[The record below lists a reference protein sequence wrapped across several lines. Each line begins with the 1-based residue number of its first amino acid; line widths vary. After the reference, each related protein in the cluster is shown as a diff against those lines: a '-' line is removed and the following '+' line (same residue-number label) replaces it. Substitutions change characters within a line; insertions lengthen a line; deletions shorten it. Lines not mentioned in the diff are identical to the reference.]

1 MSEELI
7 QRNLIEAPEKMGDW
21 NFYNIGAT
29 TLKALKGAKIIPD
42 KDYEAYEGKKPD
54 ALIVKKP
61 IIIAAIEYKTPQELR
76 TEKQIA
82 KAIAQEIGTAQI
94 LQAKVYIVTDGK
106 KTFLINPATGQ
117 EILQEDG
124 SRITLNFDKSSTE
137 CITLINKIR
146 ASINATNNQI
156 KAAASVDPLPLAEK
170 VWQDLWAV
178 SGATPENCL
187 YTFVEIFIFKYL
199 SDLGV
204 LKGMYSFYDLLG
216 KYSGNNEN
224 EVLEYYASTVRVK
237 IKALFPG
244 NPKDKTT
251 IINGTIFVSKDDK
264 AVSGYATVFH
274 KILKRFN
281 DFGTLENID
290 YDFKSKLFETF
301 LKESISKKNWGQYFT
316 PLKVVRAIVNM
327 IDIAPGMKIC
337 DPACGVGKFLLEPI
351 LHDLHRFYKVEDGE
365 LKPQIT
371 LSGFDK
377 GFDKDEQK
385 TIILA
390 KANMLI
396 YMSGLLREHPEMTD
410 KFAKLFND
418 TFLLQTNSIL
428 GTLAKPVH
436 DQYDLI
442 LTNPPYVMSGSS
454 NLKEEIS
461 KDDTLKKY
469 FSVSAMGIEGLFME
483 WIIRALKPNGK
494 AFIVVPDGI
503 MNRSNDKKLRDFIL
517 EQCEIDAVISLPL
530 NTFFTTNKKTYI
542 LALTKK
548 APVMVDG
555 VPTLQRQTS
564 PVFTYLCSEIGETR
578 DVYRFDIDQND
589 LQVASD
595 LFNMFKGAKTSFA
608 NTLNMIGDKRCK
620 ISSIDDFYNG
630 THWCVER
637 WWNHEERQALGIE
650 EESKIIGVNDF
661 RVLLADTINTLSEL
675 DEPLAEVEKKNDE
688 DLQFLEIPITQVF
701 DIVRGDGK
709 YTRSYVHEHTGEYP
723 LYSGNTFGPFAQI
736 DSYDYNVPALTWA
749 IDGLAGYMMIHRS
762 PFSATNHR
770 GILLLKDTNIDLEYA
785 KYTLEPIFRELKKGR
800 QGDNGENEYT
810 SLPPFM
816 IQSVKFAVPVDHNG
830 EPWLEK
836 QKEIAAG
843 YVTLEQTKETVV
855 EQIANLSQVS
865 IVPNCDEY
873 AIEYLPL
880 SELFDTIKG
889 KSKYTKKYG
898 NLHSGPYPVYSASSQ
913 GTLTHLDTYD
923 YDGRYMT
930 WSTNGFAGT
939 ILILDGKFSI
949 NGDRGILVPKN
960 GRQDLDFDYM
970 KFTLE
975 PIFREL
981 AKGRKGDNG
990 EDEFT
995 KLYPSMLNDIMV
1007 PIPVDGEGNI
1017 SLSLQKEIAQKF
1029 ISVQNSQK
1037 EIIEKLDALI
1047 SKKISIKSKGSAHF
1061 ILSASFLLALF
1072 LLCPMVCLWPGL
1084 SPHIV
1089 GIFKQFRQ
1097 AQYPHKR

>member
-1 MSEELI
+1 
-7 QRNLIEAPEKMGDW
+7 
-21 NFYNIGAT
+21 
-29 TLKALKGAKIIPD
+29 
-42 KDYEAYEGKKPD
+42 
-54 ALIVKKP
+54 
-61 IIIAAIEYKTPQELR
+61 
-76 TEKQIA
+76 
-82 KAIAQEIGTAQI
+82 
-94 LQAKVYIVTDGK
+94 
-106 KTFLINPATGQ
+106 
-117 EILQEDG
+117 
-124 SRITLNFDKSSTE
+124 
-137 CITLINKIR
+137 
-146 ASINATNNQI
+146 
-156 KAAASVDPLPLAEK
+156 
-170 VWQDLWAV
+170 
-178 SGATPENCL
+178 
-187 YTFVEIFIFKYL
+187 
-199 SDLGV
+199 
-204 LKGMYSFYDLLG
+204 
-216 KYSGNNEN
+216 
-224 EVLEYYASTVRVK
+224 
-237 IKALFPG
+237 
-244 NPKDKTT
+244 
-251 IINGTIFVSKDDK
+251 
-264 AVSGYATVFH
+264 
-274 KILKRFN
+274 
-281 DFGTLENID
+281 
-290 YDFKSKLFETF
+290 
-301 LKESISKKNWGQYFT
+301 
-316 PLKVVRAIVNM
+316 
-327 IDIAPGMKIC
+327 
-337 DPACGVGKFLLEPI
+337 
-351 LHDLHRFYKVEDGE
+351 
-365 LKPQIT
+365 
-371 LSGFDK
+371 
-377 GFDKDEQK
+377 
-385 TIILA
+385 
-390 KANMLI
+390 MLI

-608 NTLNMIGDKRCK
+608 NTLNMIGDQRCK

-650 EESKIIGVNDF
+650 EESKTIGVNDF

-688 DLQFLEIPITQVF
+688 GLQFLEIPITQVF

-736 DSYDYNVPALTWA
+736 DSYNYNVPALTWA

-1047 SKKISIKSKGSAHF
+1047 SKKISI
-1061 ILSASFLLALF
+1061 
-1072 LLCPMVCLWPGL
+1072 
-1084 SPHIV
+1084 
-1089 GIFKQFRQ
+1089 
-1097 AQYPHKR
+1097 

>member
-106 KTFLINPATGQ
+106 KTFWINPATGQ

-327 IDIAPGMKIC
+327 IDITPGMKIC

-548 APVMVDG
+548 EPVMLDG
-555 VPTLQRQTS
+555 VSTLQRQTS

-578 DVYRFDIDQND
+578 DAYRFDIDQND

-608 NTLNMIGDKRCK
+608 NTLNMIGDQRCK

-650 EESKIIGVNDF
+650 EEPKTIGVNDF

-675 DEPLAEVEKKNDE
+675 DEPLAE
-688 DLQFLEIPITQVF
+688 
-701 DIVRGDGK
+701 
-709 YTRSYVHEHTGEYP
+709 
-723 LYSGNTFGPFAQI
+723 
-736 DSYDYNVPALTWA
+736 
-749 IDGLAGYMMIHRS
+749 
-762 PFSATNHR
+762 
-770 GILLLKDTNIDLEYA
+770 
-785 KYTLEPIFRELKKGR
+785 
-800 QGDNGENEYT
+800 
-810 SLPPFM
+810 
-816 IQSVKFAVPVDHNG
+816 
-830 EPWLEK
+830 
-836 QKEIAAG
+836 
-843 YVTLEQTKETVV
+843 
-855 EQIANLSQVS
+855 

-873 AIEYLPL
+873 PIEYLPL

-898 NLHSGPYPVYSASSQ
+898 NLHPGPYPVYSASSQ
-913 GTLTHLDTYD
+913 GILTHLDTYD

-995 KLYPSMLNDIMV
+995 KLYPSMLSSIMV

-1029 ISVQNSQK
+1029 ISVQNSQR

-1047 SKKISIKSKGSAHF
+1047 SKKISI
-1061 ILSASFLLALF
+1061 
-1072 LLCPMVCLWPGL
+1072 
-1084 SPHIV
+1084 
-1089 GIFKQFRQ
+1089 
-1097 AQYPHKR
+1097 

>member
-1 MSEELI
+1 M
-7 QRNLIEAPEKMGDW
+7 
-21 NFYNIGAT
+21 
-29 TLKALKGAKIIPD
+29 
-42 KDYEAYEGKKPD
+42 
-54 ALIVKKP
+54 
-61 IIIAAIEYKTPQELR
+61 
-76 TEKQIA
+76 
-82 KAIAQEIGTAQI
+82 
-94 LQAKVYIVTDGK
+94 
-106 KTFLINPATGQ
+106 
-117 EILQEDG
+117 
-124 SRITLNFDKSSTE
+124 
-137 CITLINKIR
+137 
-146 ASINATNNQI
+146 
-156 KAAASVDPLPLAEK
+156 
-170 VWQDLWAV
+170 
-178 SGATPENCL
+178 
-187 YTFVEIFIFKYL
+187 
-199 SDLGV
+199 
-204 LKGMYSFYDLLG
+204 
-216 KYSGNNEN
+216 
-224 EVLEYYASTVRVK
+224 
-237 IKALFPG
+237 
-244 NPKDKTT
+244 
-251 IINGTIFVSKDDK
+251 
-264 AVSGYATVFH
+264 
-274 KILKRFN
+274 
-281 DFGTLENID
+281 
-290 YDFKSKLFETF
+290 
-301 LKESISKKNWGQYFT
+301 
-316 PLKVVRAIVNM
+316 
-327 IDIAPGMKIC
+327 
-337 DPACGVGKFLLEPI
+337 
-351 LHDLHRFYKVEDGE
+351 
-365 LKPQIT
+365 
-371 LSGFDK
+371 
-377 GFDKDEQK
+377 
-385 TIILA
+385 
-390 KANMLI
+390 
-396 YMSGLLREHPEMTD
+396 
-410 KFAKLFND
+410 
-418 TFLLQTNSIL
+418 
-428 GTLAKPVH
+428 
-436 DQYDLI
+436 
-442 LTNPPYVMSGSS
+442 
-454 NLKEEIS
+454 KEEIS

-578 DVYRFDIDQND
+578 DVYRFDIEQND

-650 EESKIIGVNDF
+650 EESKTIGVNDF

-688 DLQFLEIPITQVF
+688 GLQFLEIPITQVF

-1017 SLSLQKEIAQKF
+1017 SLSLQKEIARKF

-1047 SKKISIKSKGSAHF
+1047 SKKISI
-1061 ILSASFLLALF
+1061 
-1072 LLCPMVCLWPGL
+1072 
-1084 SPHIV
+1084 
-1089 GIFKQFRQ
+1089 
-1097 AQYPHKR
+1097 

>member
-1 MSEELI
+1 MRFI
-7 QRNLIEAPEKMGDW
+7 
-21 NFYNIGAT
+21 NIN
-29 TLKALKGAKIIPD
+29 D
-42 KDYEAYEGKKPD
+42 
-54 ALIVKKP
+54 
-61 IIIAAIEYKTPQELR
+61 
-76 TEKQIA
+76 
-82 KAIAQEIGTAQI
+82 I
-94 LQAKVYIVTDGK
+94 LD
-106 KTFLINPATGQ
+106 
-117 EILQEDG
+117 
-124 SRITLNFDKSSTE
+124 
-137 CITLINKIR
+137 
-146 ASINATNNQI
+146 
-156 KAAASVDPLPLAEK
+156 
-170 VWQDLWAV
+170 
-178 SGATPENCL
+178 
-187 YTFVEIFIFKYL
+187 
-199 SDLGV
+199 
-204 LKGMYSFYDLLG
+204 
-216 KYSGNNEN
+216 
-224 EVLEYYASTVRVK
+224 
-237 IKALFPG
+237 
-244 NPKDKTT
+244 
-251 IINGTIFVSKDDK
+251 
-264 AVSGYATVFH
+264 
-274 KILKRFN
+274 
-281 DFGTLENID
+281 
-290 YDFKSKLFETF
+290 
-301 LKESISKKNWGQYFT
+301 
-316 PLKVVRAIVNM
+316 NM
-327 IDIAPGMKIC
+327 IDITPGMKIC

-461 KDDTLKKY
+461 KDDALKKY

-548 APVMVDG
+548 APAMVDG

-608 NTLNMIGDKRCK
+608 NTLNMIGDRRCK

-650 EESKIIGVNDF
+650 EESKTIGVNDF

-688 DLQFLEIPITQVF
+688 GLQFLEIPITQVF

-709 YTRSYVHEHTGEYP
+709 YTRSYVHERTGEHP

-816 IQSVKFAVPVDHNG
+816 IQSVKFAVPVDHDG

-865 IVPNCDEY
+865 VVPNCDEY

-939 ILILDGKFSI
+939 ILILNGKFSI

-995 KLYPSMLNDIMV
+995 KLYPSMLSDIMV
-1007 PIPVDGEGNI
+1007 PIPVDGKGNI
-1017 SLSLQKEIAQKF
+1017 SLLLQKEIAQKF

-1047 SKKISIKSKGSAHF
+1047 SKKIS
-1061 ILSASFLLALF
+1061 
-1072 LLCPMVCLWPGL
+1072 M
-1084 SPHIV
+1084 
-1089 GIFKQFRQ
+1089 
-1097 AQYPHKR
+1097 

>member
-7 QRNLIEAPEKMGDW
+7 QKNLVEAPEKMGDW

-42 KDYEAYEGKKPD
+42 KDYDEFEAKKPD

-61 IIIAAIEYKTPQELR
+61 LVIAAIEYKVPSQLR
-76 TEKQIA
+76 TEKQME
-82 KAIAQEIGTAQI
+82 KAISQELGTAQA
-94 LQAKVYIVTDGK
+94 LQAKVYIITDGK
-106 KTFLINPATGQ
+106 KSIWVNPANGH

-124 SRITLNFDKSSTE
+124 SKITLNFDKTSAE
-137 CITLINKIR
+137 CIVLINKIR
-146 ASINATNNQI
+146 ASINATNDTL

-170 VWQDLWAV
+170 IWQDLWAV

-204 LKGMYSFYDLLG
+204 LKGMYSFYDLLS

-224 EVLEYYASTVRVK
+224 EVLEFYASTIRVK
-237 IKALFPG
+237 IKELFPG

-327 IDIAPGMKIC
+327 ADIEPGMKIC

-351 LHDLHRFYKVEDGE
+351 LHNLNRLYVVSADEAGNEKL
-365 LKPQIT
+365 LPQIS

-396 YMSGLLREHPEMTD
+396 YMSGMIKEHPGLT
-410 KFAKLFND
+410 KQFAELFNN
-418 TFLLQTNSIL
+418 TFTLQTNSIL
-428 GTLAKPVH
+428 GTLAKPITEE
-436 DQYDLI
+436 YDLI

-469 FSVSAMGIEGLFME
+469 FSISAMGIEGLFME
-483 WIIRALKPNGK
+483 WIVRALKPGKK
-494 AFIVVPDGI
+494 AFIVIPDGI

-517 EQCEIDAVISLPL
+517 EQCNIDAVISLPL

-548 APVMVDG
+548 VAVNVG
-555 VPTLQRQTS
+555 GGATLPKQMT

-589 LQVASD
+589 LEVASD
-595 LFNMFKGAKTSFA
+595 LFNMFKGAKSKFRTD
-608 NTLNMIGDKRCK
+608 DKRCK
-620 ISSIDDFYNG
+620 IVDIEDFYNG
-630 THWCVER
+630 THWSVDR
-637 WWNHEERQALGIE
+637 WWTRDEKIALGIE
-650 EESKIIGVNDF
+650 DNIETVSLEDYIGMVS
-661 RVLLADTINTLSEL
+661 DTASTLMEF
-675 DEPLAEVEKKNDE
+675 DEPLRELVKKKSAIVSSIEVSLNDKTLF
-688 DLQFLEIPITQVF
+688 DLSIGKRLLRKDYIEASGGIPAYSSNVF
-701 DIVRGDGK
+701 SPFV
-709 YTRSYVHEHTGEYP
+709 YTSY
-723 LYSGNTFGPFAQI
+723 S
-736 DSYDYNVPALTWA
+736 NVVDFSVPYVLWG
-749 IDGLAGYMMIHRS
+749 IDGTFEFNVMPIGKKFAYTDHCGVIKIKNPKINPYYLA
-762 PFSATNHR
+762 
-770 GILLLKDTNIDLEYA
+770 
-785 KYTLEPIFRELKKGR
+785 YTLE
-800 QGDNGENEYT
+800 ENKHKYGFDRGLRA
-810 SLPPFM
+810 SLSNM
-816 IQSVKFAVPVDHNG
+816 KSVKVSIPIDDSG
-830 EPWLEK
+830 EFDESA
-836 QKEIAAG
+836 QSSIADSMLG
-843 YVTLEQTKETVV
+843 MR
-855 EQIANLSQVS
+855 QIRDNLSEKRTNIAEIKV
-865 IVPNCDEY
+865 VLEDENY
-873 AIEYLPL
+873 KYSYFPL
-880 SELFDTIKG
+880 TNILEPIKG
-889 KSKYTKKYG
+889 LSKYTKKYG
-898 NLHSGPYPVYSASSQ
+898 NLHEGPYPVYSASSKKA
-913 GTLTHLDTYD
+913 LTYIDTFD
-923 YDGRYMT
+923 YDGKYMT

-939 ILILDGKFSI
+939 ILVLDGKFSI
-949 NGDRGILVPKN
+949 NGDRGVLIPKD
-960 GRQDLDFDYM
+960 GRTDIDLDYM

-975 PIFREL
+975 PLFRDL

-995 KLYPSMLNDIMV
+995 KLYPSMLNDIM
-1007 PIPVDGEGNI
+1007 IPVPVDEHGSI
-1017 SLSLQKEIAQKF
+1017 DLCAQKEIATKYLA
-1029 ISVQNSQK
+1029 
-1037 EIIEKLDALI
+1037 IERSKDEVVSKLDALI
-1047 SKKISIKSKGSAHF
+1047 QQKIE
-1061 ILSASFLLALF
+1061 L
-1072 LLCPMVCLWPGL
+1072 
-1084 SPHIV
+1084 
-1089 GIFKQFRQ
+1089 
-1097 AQYPHKR
+1097 

>member
-1 MSEELI
+1 M
-7 QRNLIEAPEKMGDW
+7 
-21 NFYNIGAT
+21 
-29 TLKALKGAKIIPD
+29 
-42 KDYEAYEGKKPD
+42 
-54 ALIVKKP
+54 
-61 IIIAAIEYKTPQELR
+61 
-76 TEKQIA
+76 
-82 KAIAQEIGTAQI
+82 
-94 LQAKVYIVTDGK
+94 
-106 KTFLINPATGQ
+106 
-117 EILQEDG
+117 
-124 SRITLNFDKSSTE
+124 
-137 CITLINKIR
+137 
-146 ASINATNNQI
+146 
-156 KAAASVDPLPLAEK
+156 
-170 VWQDLWAV
+170 
-178 SGATPENCL
+178 
-187 YTFVEIFIFKYL
+187 
-199 SDLGV
+199 
-204 LKGMYSFYDLLG
+204 
-216 KYSGNNEN
+216 
-224 EVLEYYASTVRVK
+224 
-237 IKALFPG
+237 
-244 NPKDKTT
+244 
-251 IINGTIFVSKDDK
+251 
-264 AVSGYATVFH
+264 
-274 KILKRFN
+274 
-281 DFGTLENID
+281 
-290 YDFKSKLFETF
+290 FETF

-327 IDIAPGMKIC
+327 IDITPGMKIC

-365 LKPQIT
+365 LKPQIM

-461 KDDTLKKY
+461 KDDALKKY

-564 PVFTYLCSEIGETR
+564 PVLTYLCSEIGETR

-595 LFNMFKGAKTSFA
+595 LFNMFKGAKMSFA
-608 NTLNMIGDKRCK
+608 NTLNMIDDRRCK

-650 EESKIIGVNDF
+650 EESKTIGVNDF

-688 DLQFLEIPITQVF
+688 GLQFLEIPITQVF

-709 YTRSYVHEHTGEYP
+709 YTRSYVHEHTGENP

-816 IQSVKFAVPVDHNG
+816 IQSVKFAVPVDHDG

-865 IVPNCDEY
+865 VVPNCDEY

-939 ILILDGKFSI
+939 ILILNGKFSI

-995 KLYPSMLNDIMV
+995 KLYPSMLSDIMV
-1007 PIPVDGEGNI
+1007 PIPVDGKGNI
-1017 SLSLQKEIAQKF
+1017 SLLLQKEIAQKF

-1047 SKKISIKSKGSAHF
+1047 SKKIS
-1061 ILSASFLLALF
+1061 
-1072 LLCPMVCLWPGL
+1072 M
-1084 SPHIV
+1084 
-1089 GIFKQFRQ
+1089 
-1097 AQYPHKR
+1097 

>member
-1 MSEELI
+1 
-7 QRNLIEAPEKMGDW
+7 
-21 NFYNIGAT
+21 
-29 TLKALKGAKIIPD
+29 
-42 KDYEAYEGKKPD
+42 
-54 ALIVKKP
+54 
-61 IIIAAIEYKTPQELR
+61 
-76 TEKQIA
+76 
-82 KAIAQEIGTAQI
+82 
-94 LQAKVYIVTDGK
+94 
-106 KTFLINPATGQ
+106 
-117 EILQEDG
+117 
-124 SRITLNFDKSSTE
+124 
-137 CITLINKIR
+137 
-146 ASINATNNQI
+146 
-156 KAAASVDPLPLAEK
+156 
-170 VWQDLWAV
+170 
-178 SGATPENCL
+178 
-187 YTFVEIFIFKYL
+187 
-199 SDLGV
+199 
-204 LKGMYSFYDLLG
+204 
-216 KYSGNNEN
+216 
-224 EVLEYYASTVRVK
+224 
-237 IKALFPG
+237 
-244 NPKDKTT
+244 
-251 IINGTIFVSKDDK
+251 
-264 AVSGYATVFH
+264 
-274 KILKRFN
+274 
-281 DFGTLENID
+281 
-290 YDFKSKLFETF
+290 
-301 LKESISKKNWGQYFT
+301 
-316 PLKVVRAIVNM
+316 M
-327 IDIAPGMKIC
+327 IDITPGMKIC

-461 KDDTLKKY
+461 KDDALKKY

-608 NTLNMIGDKRCK
+608 NTLNMIGDRRCK

-650 EESKIIGVNDF
+650 EESKTIGVNDF

-688 DLQFLEIPITQVF
+688 GLQFLEIPITQVF

-816 IQSVKFAVPVDHNG
+816 IQSVKFAVPVDHDG

-995 KLYPSMLNDIMV
+995 KLYPSMLSNIMV
-1007 PIPVDGEGNI
+1007 PIPVDGKGNI
-1017 SLSLQKEIAQKF
+1017 SLLLQKEIAQKF

-1047 SKKISIKSKGSAHF
+1047 SKKISI
-1061 ILSASFLLALF
+1061 
-1072 LLCPMVCLWPGL
+1072 
-1084 SPHIV
+1084 
-1089 GIFKQFRQ
+1089 
-1097 AQYPHKR
+1097 

>member
-1 MSEELI
+1 M
-7 QRNLIEAPEKMGDW
+7 
-21 NFYNIGAT
+21 
-29 TLKALKGAKIIPD
+29 
-42 KDYEAYEGKKPD
+42 
-54 ALIVKKP
+54 
-61 IIIAAIEYKTPQELR
+61 
-76 TEKQIA
+76 
-82 KAIAQEIGTAQI
+82 
-94 LQAKVYIVTDGK
+94 
-106 KTFLINPATGQ
+106 
-117 EILQEDG
+117 
-124 SRITLNFDKSSTE
+124 
-137 CITLINKIR
+137 
-146 ASINATNNQI
+146 
-156 KAAASVDPLPLAEK
+156 
-170 VWQDLWAV
+170 
-178 SGATPENCL
+178 L
-187 YTFVEIFIFKYL
+187 YARL
-199 SDLGV
+199 S
-204 LKGMYSFYDLLG
+204 
-216 KYSGNNEN
+216 
-224 EVLEYYASTVRVK
+224 
-237 IKALFPG
+237 
-244 NPKDKTT
+244 
-251 IINGTIFVSKDDK
+251 
-264 AVSGYATVFH
+264 
-274 KILKRFN
+274 
-281 DFGTLENID
+281 
-290 YDFKSKLFETF
+290 FETF

-327 IDIAPGMKIC
+327 IDITPGMKIC

-365 LKPQIT
+365 LKPQIM

-461 KDDTLKKY
+461 KDDALKKY

-555 VPTLQRQTS
+555 VPTLQRQIS

-578 DVYRFDIDQND
+578 DVYRFDINQND

-595 LFNMFKGAKTSFA
+595 LFNMFKGVKTSFA
-608 NTLNMIGDKRCK
+608 NTLNMIGDRRCK

-650 EESKIIGVNDF
+650 EESKTIGVNDF

-688 DLQFLEIPITQVF
+688 GLQFLEIPITQVF

-709 YTRSYVHEHTGEYP
+709 YTRSYVHEHTGEHP

-816 IQSVKFAVPVDHNG
+816 IQSVKFAIPVDHDG

-865 IVPNCDEY
+865 VVPNCDEY

-939 ILILDGKFSI
+939 ILILNGKFSI

-995 KLYPSMLNDIMV
+995 KLYPSMLSDIMV
-1007 PIPVDGEGNI
+1007 PIPVDGKGNI
-1017 SLSLQKEIAQKF
+1017 SLLLQKEIAQKF

-1047 SKKISIKSKGSAHF
+1047 SKKIS
-1061 ILSASFLLALF
+1061 
-1072 LLCPMVCLWPGL
+1072 M
-1084 SPHIV
+1084 
-1089 GIFKQFRQ
+1089 
-1097 AQYPHKR
+1097 

>member
-1 MSEELI
+1 
-7 QRNLIEAPEKMGDW
+7 
-21 NFYNIGAT
+21 
-29 TLKALKGAKIIPD
+29 
-42 KDYEAYEGKKPD
+42 
-54 ALIVKKP
+54 
-61 IIIAAIEYKTPQELR
+61 
-76 TEKQIA
+76 
-82 KAIAQEIGTAQI
+82 
-94 LQAKVYIVTDGK
+94 
-106 KTFLINPATGQ
+106 
-117 EILQEDG
+117 
-124 SRITLNFDKSSTE
+124 
-137 CITLINKIR
+137 
-146 ASINATNNQI
+146 
-156 KAAASVDPLPLAEK
+156 
-170 VWQDLWAV
+170 
-178 SGATPENCL
+178 
-187 YTFVEIFIFKYL
+187 
-199 SDLGV
+199 
-204 LKGMYSFYDLLG
+204 
-216 KYSGNNEN
+216 
-224 EVLEYYASTVRVK
+224 
-237 IKALFPG
+237 
-244 NPKDKTT
+244 
-251 IINGTIFVSKDDK
+251 
-264 AVSGYATVFH
+264 
-274 KILKRFN
+274 
-281 DFGTLENID
+281 
-290 YDFKSKLFETF
+290 
-301 LKESISKKNWGQYFT
+301 
-316 PLKVVRAIVNM
+316 
-327 IDIAPGMKIC
+327 
-337 DPACGVGKFLLEPI
+337 
-351 LHDLHRFYKVEDGE
+351 
-365 LKPQIT
+365 
-371 LSGFDK
+371 
-377 GFDKDEQK
+377 
-385 TIILA
+385 
-390 KANMLI
+390 
-396 YMSGLLREHPEMTD
+396 
-410 KFAKLFND
+410 
-418 TFLLQTNSIL
+418 
-428 GTLAKPVH
+428 
-436 DQYDLI
+436 
-442 LTNPPYVMSGSS
+442 
-454 NLKEEIS
+454 
-461 KDDTLKKY
+461 
-469 FSVSAMGIEGLFME
+469 
-483 WIIRALKPNGK
+483 
-494 AFIVVPDGI
+494 

-608 NTLNMIGDKRCK
+608 NTLNMIGDQRCK

-650 EESKIIGVNDF
+650 EESKTIGVNDF

-688 DLQFLEIPITQVF
+688 GLQFLEIPITQVF

-880 SELFDTIKG
+880 SDLFDTIKG

-939 ILILDGKFSI
+939 ILILDGKFSV

-995 KLYPSMLNDIMV
+995 KLYPSMLSNIMV
-1007 PIPVDGEGNI
+1007 PIPVDGKGNI
-1017 SLSLQKEIAQKF
+1017 SLLLQKEIAQKF

-1037 EIIEKLDALI
+1037 EIIEKLDVLI
-1047 SKKISIKSKGSAHF
+1047 SKKISI
-1061 ILSASFLLALF
+1061 
-1072 LLCPMVCLWPGL
+1072 
-1084 SPHIV
+1084 
-1089 GIFKQFRQ
+1089 
-1097 AQYPHKR
+1097 

>member
-1 MSEELI
+1 M
-7 QRNLIEAPEKMGDW
+7 
-21 NFYNIGAT
+21 T
-29 TLKALKGAKIIPD
+29 
-42 KDYEAYEGKKPD
+42 
-54 ALIVKKP
+54 
-61 IIIAAIEYKTPQELR
+61 
-76 TEKQIA
+76 
-82 KAIAQEIGTAQI
+82 
-94 LQAKVYIVTDGK
+94 
-106 KTFLINPATGQ
+106 
-117 EILQEDG
+117 
-124 SRITLNFDKSSTE
+124 
-137 CITLINKIR
+137 
-146 ASINATNNQI
+146 
-156 KAAASVDPLPLAEK
+156 
-170 VWQDLWAV
+170 
-178 SGATPENCL
+178 
-187 YTFVEIFIFKYL
+187 
-199 SDLGV
+199 
-204 LKGMYSFYDLLG
+204 
-216 KYSGNNEN
+216 
-224 EVLEYYASTVRVK
+224 
-237 IKALFPG
+237 
-244 NPKDKTT
+244 
-251 IINGTIFVSKDDK
+251 
-264 AVSGYATVFH
+264 
-274 KILKRFN
+274 
-281 DFGTLENID
+281 
-290 YDFKSKLFETF
+290 
-301 LKESISKKNWGQYFT
+301 KE
-316 PLKVVRAIVNM
+316 
-327 IDIAPGMKIC
+327 
-337 DPACGVGKFLLEPI
+337 
-351 LHDLHRFYKVEDGE
+351 
-365 LKPQIT
+365 
-371 LSGFDK
+371 
-377 GFDKDEQK
+377 FDKDEQK

-461 KDDTLKKY
+461 KDDALKKY

-555 VPTLQRQTS
+555 VPTLQRQIS

-578 DVYRFDIDQND
+578 DVYRFDINQND

-608 NTLNMIGDKRCK
+608 NTLNMIGDRRCK

-650 EESKIIGVNDF
+650 EESKTIGVNDF

-688 DLQFLEIPITQVF
+688 GLQFLEIPITQVF

-709 YTRSYVHEHTGEYP
+709 YTRSYVHEHTGEHP

-816 IQSVKFAVPVDHNG
+816 IQSVKFAIPVDHDG

-865 IVPNCDEY
+865 VVPNCDEY

-939 ILILDGKFSI
+939 ILILNGKFSI

-995 KLYPSMLNDIMV
+995 KLYPSMLSDIMV
-1007 PIPVDGEGNI
+1007 PIPVDGKGNI
-1017 SLSLQKEIAQKF
+1017 SLLLQKEIAQKF

-1047 SKKISIKSKGSAHF
+1047 SKKIS
-1061 ILSASFLLALF
+1061 
-1072 LLCPMVCLWPGL
+1072 M
-1084 SPHIV
+1084 
-1089 GIFKQFRQ
+1089 
-1097 AQYPHKR
+1097 

>member
-1 MSEELI
+1 M
-7 QRNLIEAPEKMGDW
+7 
-21 NFYNIGAT
+21 
-29 TLKALKGAKIIPD
+29 
-42 KDYEAYEGKKPD
+42 
-54 ALIVKKP
+54 
-61 IIIAAIEYKTPQELR
+61 
-76 TEKQIA
+76 
-82 KAIAQEIGTAQI
+82 
-94 LQAKVYIVTDGK
+94 
-106 KTFLINPATGQ
+106 
-117 EILQEDG
+117 
-124 SRITLNFDKSSTE
+124 
-137 CITLINKIR
+137 
-146 ASINATNNQI
+146 
-156 KAAASVDPLPLAEK
+156 
-170 VWQDLWAV
+170 
-178 SGATPENCL
+178 
-187 YTFVEIFIFKYL
+187 
-199 SDLGV
+199 
-204 LKGMYSFYDLLG
+204 
-216 KYSGNNEN
+216 
-224 EVLEYYASTVRVK
+224 
-237 IKALFPG
+237 
-244 NPKDKTT
+244 
-251 IINGTIFVSKDDK
+251 
-264 AVSGYATVFH
+264 
-274 KILKRFN
+274 
-281 DFGTLENID
+281 
-290 YDFKSKLFETF
+290 
-301 LKESISKKNWGQYFT
+301 
-316 PLKVVRAIVNM
+316 
-327 IDIAPGMKIC
+327 
-337 DPACGVGKFLLEPI
+337 
-351 LHDLHRFYKVEDGE
+351 
-365 LKPQIT
+365 
-371 LSGFDK
+371 
-377 GFDKDEQK
+377 
-385 TIILA
+385 
-390 KANMLI
+390 
-396 YMSGLLREHPEMTD
+396 
-410 KFAKLFND
+410 
-418 TFLLQTNSIL
+418 LQTNSIL

-436 DQYDLI
+436 EQYDLI

-608 NTLNMIGDKRCK
+608 NTLNMIGDQRCK

-650 EESKIIGVNDF
+650 EESKTIGVNDF

-688 DLQFLEIPITQVF
+688 GLQFLEIPITQVF

-762 PFSATNHR
+762 PFTATNHR

-880 SELFDTIKG
+880 SDLFDTIKG

-995 KLYPSMLNDIMV
+995 KLYPSMLSDIMV
-1007 PIPVDGEGNI
+1007 PIPVDGKGNI

-1037 EIIEKLDALI
+1037 EIIEKLDILI
-1047 SKKISIKSKGSAHF
+1047 SKKISI
-1061 ILSASFLLALF
+1061 
-1072 LLCPMVCLWPGL
+1072 
-1084 SPHIV
+1084 
-1089 GIFKQFRQ
+1089 
-1097 AQYPHKR
+1097 

>member
-7 QRNLIEAPEKMGDW
+7 QKNLVEAPEKMGDW

-29 TLKALKGAKIIPD
+29 TRKALKGAKIIPD
-42 KDYEAYEGKKPD
+42 KDYDEFEAKKPD

-61 IIIAAIEYKTPQELR
+61 LVIAAIEYKVPSQLR
-76 TEKQIA
+76 TEKQIE
-82 KAIAQEIGTAQI
+82 KAISQELGTAQA
-94 LQAKVYIVTDGK
+94 LQAKVYIITDGK
-106 KTFLINPATGQ
+106 KSIWVNPANGH

-124 SRITLNFDKSSTE
+124 SKITLNFDKTSAE
-137 CITLINKIR
+137 CILLINKIR
-146 ASINATNNQI
+146 ASINATNDTL

-170 VWQDLWAV
+170 IWQDLWAV

-204 LKGMYSFYDLLG
+204 LKGMYSFYDLLS

-224 EVLEYYASTVRVK
+224 EVLEFYASTIRVK
-237 IKALFPG
+237 IKELFPG

-316 PLKVVRAIVNM
+316 SLKVVRAIVNM
-327 IDIAPGMKIC
+327 ADIEPGMKIC

-351 LHDLHRFYKVEDGE
+351 LHNLNRLYVVGADEDGNE
-365 LKPQIT
+365 KLLPQIS

-396 YMSGLLREHPEMTD
+396 YMSSMIKEHPGLT
-410 KFAKLFND
+410 KQFAELFNN
-418 TFLLQTNSIL
+418 TFTLQTNSIL
-428 GTLAKPVH
+428 GTLAKPITEE
-436 DQYDLI
+436 YDLI

-469 FSVSAMGIEGLFME
+469 FSISAMGIEGLFME
-483 WIIRALKPNGK
+483 WIVRALKPGK
-494 AFIVVPDGI
+494 RAFIVVPDGI

-517 EQCEIDAVISLPL
+517 EQCNIDAVISLPL

-548 APVMVDG
+548 IAVNVGG
-555 VPTLQRQTS
+555 VATLPKQTT

-589 LQVASD
+589 LEIASD
-595 LFNMFKGAKTSFA
+595 LFNMFKGAKAKFKTD
-608 NTLNMIGDKRCK
+608 DKRCK
-620 ISSIDDFYNG
+620 IVDIESFYNG
-630 THWCVER
+630 THWSVDR
-637 WWNHEERQALGIE
+637 WWTREEKIALGIE
-650 EESKIIGVNDF
+650 DNIETVSLEDYIGMVS
-661 RVLLADTINTLSEL
+661 DTASTLMEF
-675 DEPLAEVEKKNDE
+675 DEPLRELVKKKSAIVSSVEVSLNDKTLFDLSIGKRLLRKDYIEASGRIPAYSSNVFCPFVYTSYSNVE
-688 DLQFLEIPITQVF
+688 DFSVP
-701 DIVRGDGK
+701 
-709 YTRSYVHEHTGEYP
+709 YVLWG
-723 LYSGNTFGPFAQI
+723 
-736 DSYDYNVPALTWA
+736 
-749 IDGLAGYMMIHRS
+749 IDGTFEFNVMPIGEKFAYTDHCGVIKIKNPKINPYYLA
-762 PFSATNHR
+762 
-770 GILLLKDTNIDLEYA
+770 
-785 KYTLEPIFRELKKGR
+785 YTLE
-800 QGDNGENEYT
+800 ENKHKYGFDRGLRA
-810 SLPPFM
+810 SLSNM
-816 IQSVKFAVPVDHNG
+816 KSVKVSIPVDASG
-830 EPWLEK
+830 EFDESV
-836 QKEIAAG
+836 QASIADSMLG
-843 YVTLEQTKETVV
+843 MR
-855 EQIANLSQVS
+855 QIRNNLSEKRTNIADIKV
-865 IVPNCDEY
+865 VLEDENY
-873 AIEYLPL
+873 KYSYFPL
-880 SELFDTIKG
+880 TDILEPIKG
-889 KSKYTKKYG
+889 LSKYTKKYG
-898 NLHSGPYPVYSASSQ
+898 NLHGGPYPVYSASSKKA
-913 GTLTHLDTYD
+913 LTYIDTFD
-923 YDGRYMT
+923 YDGKYMT

-939 ILILDGKFSI
+939 ILVLDGKFSI
-949 NGDRGILVPKN
+949 NGDRGVLIPKDD
-960 GRQDLDFDYM
+960 RTDIDLDYM

-975 PIFREL
+975 PLFRDL

-995 KLYPSMLNDIMV
+995 KLYPSMLKDIMV
-1007 PIPVDGEGNI
+1007 PIPVDEHGSI
-1017 SLSLQKEIAQKF
+1017 DLYAQKEIATKYLA
-1029 ISVQNSQK
+1029 
-1037 EIIEKLDALI
+1037 IEQSKDEVILKLDALI
-1047 SKKISIKSKGSAHF
+1047 QQKIE
-1061 ILSASFLLALF
+1061 L
-1072 LLCPMVCLWPGL
+1072 
-1084 SPHIV
+1084 
-1089 GIFKQFRQ
+1089 
-1097 AQYPHKR
+1097 

>member
-1 MSEELI
+1 
-7 QRNLIEAPEKMGDW
+7 
-21 NFYNIGAT
+21 
-29 TLKALKGAKIIPD
+29 
-42 KDYEAYEGKKPD
+42 
-54 ALIVKKP
+54 
-61 IIIAAIEYKTPQELR
+61 
-76 TEKQIA
+76 
-82 KAIAQEIGTAQI
+82 
-94 LQAKVYIVTDGK
+94 
-106 KTFLINPATGQ
+106 
-117 EILQEDG
+117 
-124 SRITLNFDKSSTE
+124 
-137 CITLINKIR
+137 
-146 ASINATNNQI
+146 
-156 KAAASVDPLPLAEK
+156 
-170 VWQDLWAV
+170 
-178 SGATPENCL
+178 
-187 YTFVEIFIFKYL
+187 
-199 SDLGV
+199 
-204 LKGMYSFYDLLG
+204 MYSFYDLLG

-327 IDIAPGMKIC
+327 IDITPGMKIC

-428 GTLAKPVH
+428 GTLAKPIH

-555 VPTLQRQTS
+555 VSTLQRQTS

-608 NTLNMIGDKRCK
+608 NTLNMIGDQRCK

-650 EESKIIGVNDF
+650 EESKTIGVNDF

-688 DLQFLEIPITQVF
+688 GLQFLEIPITQVF

-843 YVTLEQTKETVV
+843 YVTLEQTKEIVV

-1047 SKKISIKSKGSAHF
+1047 SKKISI
-1061 ILSASFLLALF
+1061 
-1072 LLCPMVCLWPGL
+1072 
-1084 SPHIV
+1084 
-1089 GIFKQFRQ
+1089 
-1097 AQYPHKR
+1097 

>member
-1 MSEELI
+1 
-7 QRNLIEAPEKMGDW
+7 
-21 NFYNIGAT
+21 
-29 TLKALKGAKIIPD
+29 
-42 KDYEAYEGKKPD
+42 
-54 ALIVKKP
+54 
-61 IIIAAIEYKTPQELR
+61 
-76 TEKQIA
+76 
-82 KAIAQEIGTAQI
+82 
-94 LQAKVYIVTDGK
+94 
-106 KTFLINPATGQ
+106 
-117 EILQEDG
+117 
-124 SRITLNFDKSSTE
+124 
-137 CITLINKIR
+137 
-146 ASINATNNQI
+146 
-156 KAAASVDPLPLAEK
+156 
-170 VWQDLWAV
+170 
-178 SGATPENCL
+178 
-187 YTFVEIFIFKYL
+187 
-199 SDLGV
+199 
-204 LKGMYSFYDLLG
+204 
-216 KYSGNNEN
+216 
-224 EVLEYYASTVRVK
+224 
-237 IKALFPG
+237 
-244 NPKDKTT
+244 
-251 IINGTIFVSKDDK
+251 
-264 AVSGYATVFH
+264 
-274 KILKRFN
+274 
-281 DFGTLENID
+281 
-290 YDFKSKLFETF
+290 
-301 LKESISKKNWGQYFT
+301 
-316 PLKVVRAIVNM
+316 
-327 IDIAPGMKIC
+327 
-337 DPACGVGKFLLEPI
+337 
-351 LHDLHRFYKVEDGE
+351 
-365 LKPQIT
+365 
-371 LSGFDK
+371 
-377 GFDKDEQK
+377 
-385 TIILA
+385 
-390 KANMLI
+390 
-396 YMSGLLREHPEMTD
+396 
-410 KFAKLFND
+410 
-418 TFLLQTNSIL
+418 
-428 GTLAKPVH
+428 
-436 DQYDLI
+436 
-442 LTNPPYVMSGSS
+442 
-454 NLKEEIS
+454 
-461 KDDTLKKY
+461 
-469 FSVSAMGIEGLFME
+469 MGIEGLFME

-608 NTLNMIGDKRCK
+608 NTLNMIGDRRCK

-650 EESKIIGVNDF
+650 EESKTIGVNDF

-688 DLQFLEIPITQVF
+688 GLQFLEIPITQVF

-1047 SKKISIKSKGSAHF
+1047 SKKISI
-1061 ILSASFLLALF
+1061 
-1072 LLCPMVCLWPGL
+1072 
-1084 SPHIV
+1084 
-1089 GIFKQFRQ
+1089 
-1097 AQYPHKR
+1097 